1 MNLKNSQWIT
11 TARDLGD
18 VCPVFRK
25 RFIAEKEILSAALEI
40 TALGVYEAELNG
52 RRVGDFVLAPGWTSY
67 DHRLQVQTY
76 DVTELLRKENEL
88 RVTLGRGWFRSPMP
102 GFVDSEDKQHRYDQ
116 PCGLIAR
123 LEVHFADGSES
134 VLSSDESWEFAESPV
149 RFSEIYDGERYD
161 AAFAPKDW
169 EAARLLNWT
178 KEILIPQEGE
188 EIRETERV
196 AARAVLHTPA
206 GETVI
211 DFGQEVTGYVEFA
224 VTAREGDEVRFTHGE
239 MLDAEGNFYNAN
251 YRSARAEVLFRC
263 REGNQIWHPRL
274 TFFGFRYIKL
284 LSWPGEVKVED
295 FTAVVVHSDMKRTGW
310 LESGDAMLNQL
321 FSNIVWG
328 QRGNFLDVPT
338 DCPQRDER
346 LGWTG
351 DAQVF
356 VRTASYL
363 YDVERFFRKWLR
375 DLAADQRESGEV
387 GEVIPDMLPTYPGSA
402 AWGDAAVICPWT
414 IYQTYGDR
422 SVLDEQFESMKKWVD
437 YISGEGWEKH
447 FHFGDWLGLDAPS
460 GSYKGSTRDGFIAAA
475 FRLHAIELLG
485 KAGRLLGREVH
496 AYQDSYMAF
505 IERFRKDY
513 PDYRTQTEHV
523 LAIHFGLAE
532 DPQKTADALA
542 DLVRDDG
549 KQLRTGFVGT
559 PYLLHALSDYGHADL
574 AWDLLLRKT
583 YPGWLYSVTKGATTI
598 WEHWDGAKED
608 GSFWSTDMNS
618 FNHYAYGAVADW
630 IFEKAAGIRHEE
642 NAPGFA
648 ALVYEPHPDPR
659 IGFLKAELETRHG
672 TIRASWRYEDTGI
685 RYELETPVPALVRLG
700 GEDRYVMSGS
710 YTFWSIHSIP
720 EKEHTIGFSERSS

>member
-1 MNLKNSQWIT
+1 MN
-11 TARDLGD
+11 
-18 VCPVFRK
+18 
-25 RFIAEKEILSAALEI
+25 EIDSF
-40 TALGVYEAELNG
+40 
-52 RRVGDFVLAPGWTSY
+52 VGLA
-67 DHRLQVQTY
+67 
-76 DVTELLRKENEL
+76 
-88 RVTLGRGWFRSPMP
+88 
-102 GFVDSEDKQHRYDQ
+102 
-116 PCGLIAR
+116 
-123 LEVHFADGSES
+123 
-134 VLSSDESWEFAESPV
+134 WE
-149 RFSEIYDGERYD
+149 G
-161 AAFAPKDW
+161 
-169 EAARLLNWT
+169 
-178 KEILIPQEGE
+178 
-188 EIRETERV
+188 
-196 AARAVLHTPA
+196 
-206 GETVI
+206 
-211 DFGQEVTGYVEFA
+211 
-224 VTAREGDEVRFTHGE
+224 
-239 MLDAEGNFYNAN
+239 
-251 YRSARAEVLFRC
+251 
-263 REGNQIWHPRL
+263 
-274 TFFGFRYIKL
+274 KL
-284 LSWPGEVKVED
+284 
-295 FTAVVVHSDMKRTGW
+295 DMKRIGW
-310 LESGDAMLNQL
+310 LESGDPMLNQL

-387 GEVIPDMLPTYPGSA
+387 GQVIPDVMPTAPGSA

-414 IYQTYGDR
+414 IYQTYGDL
-422 SVLDEQFESMKKWVD
+422 SVLEAQYESMKKWVD
-437 YISGEGWEKH
+437 YISGDGWEEH

-460 GSYKGSTRDGFIAAA
+460 GSYKGSTRDCFIAAA
-475 FRLHAIELLG
+475 FRLHAIELFC
-485 KAGRLLGREVH
+485 KAGRLLGMDVH
-496 AYQDSYMAF
+496 AYQDLYEGFAK
-505 IERFRKDY
+505 RFRKDY

-523 LAIHFGLAE
+523 LAIHFGIAE
-532 DPQKTADALA
+532 NPQKAADALA
-542 DLVRDDG
+542 DLVCADG

-574 AWDLLLRKT
+574 AWDLLLRRS

-720 EKEHTIGFSERSS
+720 EKEHTIGFSERSI

>member
-1 MNLKNSQWIT
+1 MDTSMELKNCQWIT
-11 TARDLGD
+11 TSRDLGD
-18 VCPVFRK
+18 TCPVFRK
-25 RFIAEKEILSAALEI
+25 GFRVEQDILSAKLEI
-40 TALGVYEAELNG
+40 TALGVYEAQLNG

-76 DVTELLRKENEL
+76 DVTELLLEENEL
-88 RVTLGRGWFRSPMP
+88 RITIGRGWFRSPMP
-102 GFVDSEDKQHRYDQ
+102 GFVDSEDKHRRYAQ

-123 LEVHFADGSES
+123 LLIRPADGSERI
-134 VLSSDESWEFAESPV
+134 LASDESWEFAESPV

-161 AAFAPKDW
+161 ATFTPTQW
-169 EAARLLNWT
+169 ENAQTLNWS
-178 KEILIPQEGE
+178 KDILIPQEGE
-188 EIRETERV
+188 ILREKERV

-211 DFGQEVTGYVEFA
+211 DFGQEVTGYVEFT
-224 VTAREGDEVRFTHGE
+224 VTAREGDEIRFTHGE

-251 YRSARAEVLFRC
+251 YRNAKAEVDYLC
-263 REGNQIWHPRL
+263 RDGSQTWHPQL

-284 LSWPGEVKVED
+284 LSWPGEVCTED
-295 FTAVVVHSDMKRTGW
+295 FTAIVVHSDMERIGW
-310 LESGDAMLNQL
+310 LESGDPMLNRL

-387 GEVIPDMLPTYPGSA
+387 GQVIPDMLPDAPGSA

-414 IYQTYGDR
+414 IYQSYGDP
-422 SVLDEQFESMKKWVD
+422 SILNEQFESMKKWVD
-437 YISGEGWEKH
+437 YISQDGWEEH

-475 FRLHAIELLG
+475 FRIYSLELLR
-485 KAGRLLGREVH
+485 KTGRLLGRDMS
-496 AYQDSYMAF
+496 AYTDRYEGF
-505 IERFRKDY
+505 VRLFRENY
-513 PDYRTQTEHV
+513 TDYRTQTEHV
-523 LAIHFGLAE
+523 LAVHFGLAE

-542 DLVRDDG
+542 DLVCTDG

-574 AWDLLLRKT
+574 AWDLLLRKA

-630 IFEKAAGIRHEE
+630 VFEKAAGIRHEE
-642 NAPGFA
+642 DAPGFA

-659 IGFLKAELETRHG
+659 IGFLRAELETRHG
-672 TIRASWRYEDTGI
+672 TIRASWHYEDTGI
-685 RYELETPVPALVRLG
+685 RYELETPVPALIRLDG
-700 GEDRYVMSGS
+700 KERHVAPGS
-710 YTFWSIHSIP
+710 YTFWSDL
-720 EKEHTIGFSERSS
+720 